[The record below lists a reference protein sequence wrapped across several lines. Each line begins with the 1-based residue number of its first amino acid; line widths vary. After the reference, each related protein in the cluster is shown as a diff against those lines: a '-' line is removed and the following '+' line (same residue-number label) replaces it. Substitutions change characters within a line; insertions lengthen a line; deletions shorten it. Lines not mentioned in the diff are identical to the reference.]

1 MKTKEFLIN
10 KLDELTLSF
19 PSLKVSYFIDDFSN
33 SNYIKI
39 LPPVEFSENL
49 LYKKHEINIIIDFIS
64 KYPYEEIVFVSEDH
78 LLELSNL
85 AYEKEGELFGKN
97 ETIYNTKI
105 WVNDFILDFN
115 LSLNKSPF
123 EIVNNYNSL
132 NDILKSLNNEGFIS
146 PIKNEP
152 VIVEQAGEISYA
164 LAA

>member
-1 MKTKEFLIN
+1 MKTKEFLIS

-39 LPPVEFSENL
+39 LPSVEFSENL
-49 LYKKHEINIIIDFIS
+49 TYKKHEINIILDFIN
-64 KYPYEEIVFVSEDH
+64 KYPYEEIVFVSENH

-85 AYEKEGELFGKN
+85 VYEKEGELFKKN
-97 ETIYNTKI
+97 ETIYNTKT
-105 WVNDFILDFN
+105 WENDLVLDFN
-115 LSLNKSPF
+115 LSLNKSSF
-123 EIVNNYNSL
+123 EIINNFNSL
-132 NDILKSLNNEGFIS
+132 NDILKSLNNEGFIN

-152 VIVEQAGEISYA
+152 VIVDQVGEISFA